1 MVTNVNIFSES
12 EDLEVEKLIAD
23 ICILNGNHIAWS
35 DFRNYDLFGLATH
48 YNTSM
53 DSVCGPKR
61 YEFVFKRFIVYWNF
75 SGALLFESNTNSNLC
90 KCSSQ
95 TSSVTHGQMSVIS

>member
-1 MVTNVNIFSES
+1 MVYQQSLGFSEVLIQGEINPQYDGMVTNVNIFSES

-23 ICILNGNHIAWS
+23 ICILNGNYIAWS

-53 DSVCGPKR
+53 ESVCGPKR
-61 YEFVFKRFIVYWNF
+61 YEFVFKRFIVY
-75 SGALLFESNTNSNLC
+75 
-90 KCSSQ
+90 
-95 TSSVTHGQMSVIS
+95 